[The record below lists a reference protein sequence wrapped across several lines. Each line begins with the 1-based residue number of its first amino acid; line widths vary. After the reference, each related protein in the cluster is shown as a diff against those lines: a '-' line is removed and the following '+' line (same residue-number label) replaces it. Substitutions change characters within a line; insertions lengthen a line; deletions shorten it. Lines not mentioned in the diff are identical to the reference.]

1 VLGLDKVVVFWS
13 NRSEI
18 GLLMPVIHELE
29 RHKIDTDL
37 HRLPESTLSAAF
49 GSAMKKIKNDKPK
62 YAICPFD
69 RMQVMMA
76 ACACYHSDVPFAQMH
91 AGEISSGTYD
101 DADRH
106 VITLWADMI
115 FTAHDV
121 FTRRARNL
129 RKTAGL
135 STKRIH
141 TVGITHLDE
150 KQIDESELPDR
161 PYNLVLYNP
170 PTLLSKKEIR
180 AELDEVHN
188 LATREGK
195 SVVWIGPNGDPS
207 SEIIDR
213 RLRSHSKSIK
223 YVPKGYPRA
232 KFLGLMKNADL
243 AIGNSSSFVYEAPLL
258 NTPVKM
264 IGERNRTR
272 EHLNFKTG
280 ASTKIAKLI
289 KSRLESI

>member
-1 VLGLDKVVVFWS
+1 MGRVVVFWS

-18 GLLMPVIHELE
+18 GLLTPVLHELD
-29 RHKIDTDL
+29 RHEIDADL

-49 GSAMKKIKNDKPK
+49 RSAVKKIRTDKIK

-76 ACACYHSDVPFAQMH
+76 ACACFHYDVPFAQMH
-91 AGEISSGTYD
+91 GGEISSGTYD

-115 FTAHDV
+115 FTAHEV
-121 FTRRARNL
+121 FTRRATSL

-135 STKRIH
+135 STKRIY
-141 TVGITHLDE
+141 TVGISHLDE
-150 KQIDESELPDR
+150 KEIDESELPNC

-170 PTLLSKKEIR
+170 PTLLGREEIR
-180 AELDEVHN
+180 AELDEVYD
-188 LATREGK
+188 LAVHEGK
-195 SVVWIGPNGDPS
+195 SVVWVGPNGDPG
-207 SEIIDR
+207 SETIEKYVR
-213 RLRSHSKSIK
+213 GHLKSIK
-223 YVPKGYPRA
+223 YVSKGYSRA
-232 KFLGLMKNADL
+232 EFLGLLKNADL
-243 AIGNSSSFVYEAPLL
+243 AIGNSSSFIYEAPLL

-280 ASTKIAKLI
+280 ASVKIARLVKL
-289 KSRLESI
+289 RLGSI